1 MPVDPSMEFGGYVE
15 PPSHLN
21 LTSKK
26 NAPEGRPPDLR
37 TIPDYDYSL
46 FRYSKVSL
54 PALALII
61 TAGAV
66 LLGLS
71 FWQGPFGYKRGANGF
86 QDGTPLDFH
95 LQYNDDENEAGMKK
109 SLRSLRCANFV
120 MGAVPLII
128 CIFAIRAQP
137 TPGALKGI
145 LLLCAFI
152 FFCLGVCSAVSFALG
167 VDQVHR
173 LKDCPD
179 LTFPTINFSP
189 NDYSAFD
196 KDSVINICWKREQIS
211 TATATADICESVTAF
226 VLVVLLI
233 YTTMEANWAWGPGH
247 VPVEKE
253 TNRPRIMFPP
263 PSPFTHISST
273 RRTYV
278 WLAILLLS
286 AFVLIAFILT
296 IIMHE
301 LRIKPRQVNFR
312 NQVTF
317 KSGWTIRQN
326 RLRVALAG
334 FTVGFASVLL
344 LDMAGWRRRLIAYI
358 FGTGLFW
365 CSVGLFVC
373 FGMDVNQVS
382 KAGNITCPSGNEPA
396 RVKCMQ
402 WAYFGTCFV
411 DFALAFILMIFVL
424 WEFLA
429 RSASGWSTFYFYA
442 DSEWLRNHSLFV
454 DSTDREAFDWKKFV
468 LDSGKEYYYSPSLGI
483 STRQPPKNYVEPE
496 GAFVPGYG
504 AAYPPVSPLPMVAGV
519 APAYVV

>member
-1 MPVDPSMEFGGYVE
+1 MEFGGYVE
-15 PPSHLN
+15 PPSHLD

-26 NAPEGRPPDLR
+26 NAPIGRPPELR

-54 PALALII
+54 PALLLII
-61 TAGAV
+61 TSGAV

-71 FWQGPFGYKRGANGF
+71 FWQGPFGYKRGVNGL

-95 LQYNDDENEAGMKK
+95 LENLDRDYEAGMKK
-109 SLRSLRCANFV
+109 TLRSLRCANFV

-128 CIFAIRAQP
+128 CIFALRAQLAP
-137 TPGALKGI
+137 MALKGI
-145 LLLCAFI
+145 LLFCAFI

-167 VDQVHR
+167 VDQAQK

-179 LTFPTINFSP
+179 LTFPNIYFSP
-189 NDYSAFD
+189 NDGYSYN
-196 KDSVINICWKREQIS
+196 KDSYTKICWRREQIS

-226 VLVVLLI
+226 VLVLLLI
-233 YTTMEANWAWGPGH
+233 YTTMESNWAWGPGD
-247 VPVEKE
+247 VPVEKDH
-253 TNRPRIMFPP
+253 NKPRVMFPP
-263 PSPFTHISST
+263 PSPFTHIAST
-273 RRTYV
+273 RRLYV
-278 WLAILLLS
+278 WLAILLLA

-301 LRIKPRQVNFR
+301 MRIKPRQVNER

-334 FTVGFASVLL
+334 FAVGFSAILL
-344 LDMAGWRRRLIAYI
+344 LDMAGWRRRVIAYI
-358 FGTGLFW
+358 FGMGLFW
-365 CSVGLFVC
+365 VAVGMFVLFA
-373 FGMDVNQVS
+373 MDVNQVG
-382 KAGNITCPSGNEPA
+382 KAGKITCPNGNNFEI
-396 RVKCMQ
+396 KCMQ

-411 DFALAFILMIFVL
+411 DFALGLIILISVIA
-424 WEFLA
+424 EFLL
-429 RSASGWSTFYFYA
+429 RSFSGWSTFYFYA

-454 DSTDREAFDWKKFV
+454 DQTDREAFDWKKFV

-483 STRQPPKNYVEPE
+483 STRLPPRNYVEPE
-496 GAFVPGYG
+496 LYAPQ
-504 AAYPPVSPLPMVAGV
+504 APLAPYPLAGV
-519 APAYVV
+519 APPYVV